1 MLTKFS
7 LLCNNVFD
15 TIEIVEQNVIDVRKI
30 GKQVSNMKK

>member
-7 LLCNNVFD
+7 LLCNTVFD